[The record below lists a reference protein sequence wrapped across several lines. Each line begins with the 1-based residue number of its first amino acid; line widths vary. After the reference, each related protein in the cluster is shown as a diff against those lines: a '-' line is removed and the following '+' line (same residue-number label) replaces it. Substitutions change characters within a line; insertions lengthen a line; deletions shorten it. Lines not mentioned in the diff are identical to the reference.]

1 MLDRVGV
8 LPGWRAVDM
17 GCGPLGIMDLLH
29 DRVGPTGSVTGVD
42 VQESMAEAVRGW
54 AEENGLANVDAVTAS
69 ADDCGLPDDC
79 VDFAHARLLL
89 VNVPDPAGIVREM
102 VRITRPGGW
111 IALHEM
117 DWTSW
122 TCVPTAPVWDRLRTL
137 LAREW
142 SGDVHQGQKLPALL
156 RSAGV
161 VDVGFAPTV
170 PAVMSGD
177 PDHGLMLYFAN
188 RARSRLLD
196 KGLVTEVELDDIVG
210 ELGEH
215 LANPHSVVVR
225 EMVCQAWGRVPLV

>member
-1 MLDRVGV
+1 MGV

-17 GCGPLGIMDLLH
+17 GCGPLGIVDLLH
-29 DRVGPTGSVTGVD
+29 DRVGPGGSVTGVD
-42 VQESMAEAVRGW
+42 VQEPMAEAVRYW
-54 AEENGLANVDAVTAS
+54 AEENELANVDAVTAS
-69 ADDCGLPDDC
+69 ADDCGLPDDS

-89 VNVPDPAGIVREM
+89 VNVPDPADIVREM

-122 TCVPTAPVWDRLRTL
+122 TCVPSAPVWDRLRAL

-161 VDVGFAPTV
+161 VDVEFVPTV
-170 PAVMSGD
+170 PAVMAGD
-177 PDHGLMLYFAN
+177 PDHGLMLYFAD

-196 KGLVTEVELDDIVG
+196 KGLVAEAELDEIVG

-215 LANPHSVVVR
+215 LARPHSVVVR
-225 EMVCQAWGRVPLV
+225 EMICQAWGRIPLR